1 MYNICTKD
9 TGLNPISLYAP
20 KPLIHS
26 QIDLLMHTA
35 KFGTF
40 WFDQIRSI
48 SSNILKI
55 ERVLDEK

>member
-1 MYNICTKD
+1 MH
-9 TGLNPISLYAP
+9 L